1 VSDSFDRLDFA
12 ISLSRTAG
20 ARALEAF
27 RSIESLTVES
37 KGHQDLVSNADRET
51 EAFVRAEIARTY
63 PDDGIVGEE
72 EAPKPSRSGWTWVI
86 DPIDG
91 TANFVSGIPAWCV
104 ILACVHEGETQVGA
118 ICEPASGE
126 TFWAG
131 RGKGAFVNGKKLAVS
146 PAKSLAEGSV
156 GTGFAARQGRGAIV
170 AIIDDVIG
178 QGGMFFRNASGGLM
192 LAYTAAGRLIGY
204 IEEDMNPWD
213 CLAGLLMIEEAGG
226 RILKPAPDRILTD
239 RHRLI
244 AGGPDVYDALAAL
257 ADRHLPRA

>member
-1 VSDSFDRLDFA
+1 MSDSFDRLDFA
-12 ISLSRTAG
+12 ITLSRAAG

-27 RSIESLTVES
+27 RAIETLTIES

-51 EAFVRAEIARTY
+51 EAYVRAEIARVY
-63 PDDGIVGEE
+63 PEDGIVGEE
-72 EAPKPSRSGWTWVI
+72 EAPKESRSGWTWVI

-146 PAKSLAEGSV
+146 QARSLAEGSL
-156 GTGFAARQGRGAIV
+156 GTGFAARESRQAIV
-170 AIIDDVIG
+170 GLIDELIG
-178 QGGMFFRNASGGLM
+178 AGGMFFRNASGGLM
-192 LAYTAAGRLIGY
+192 LAYVAAGRLIGY
-204 IEEDMNPWD
+204 VEEEMNAWD

-226 RILKPAPDRILTD
+226 IVEKPAAETILTA
-239 RHRLI
+239 RHRLV
-244 AGGPDVYDALAAL
+244 AGGPNVYQAVATLAG
-257 ADRHLPRA
+257 RHLP

>member
-1 VSDSFDRLDFA
+1 MPDIADRLEFA
-12 ISLSRTAG
+12 ITLSRAAG

-27 RSIESLTVES
+27 RSIETLTIES

-51 EAFVRAEIARTY
+51 EAFVRAEIARVY

-72 EAPKPSRSGWTWVI
+72 DAPKPTTSGWTWVI

-104 ILACVHEGETQVGA
+104 ILACVHSGETQIGA

-131 RGKGAFVNGKKLAVS
+131 RGKGAFVNGKKLGVS
-146 PAKSLAEGSV
+146 KAKSLAEGSL
-156 GTGFAARQGRGAIV
+156 GTGFAARESHRAIV
-170 AIIDDVIG
+170 GLIDDLIG

-192 LAYTAAGRLIGY
+192 LAYTAAGRLVGY
-204 IEEDMNPWD
+204 VEEDMNAWD

-226 RILKPAPDRILTD
+226 LIQKPAPETILTA
-239 RHRLI
+239 RHRLV
-244 AGGPDVYDALAAL
+244 AGGPGVYEAIAGLAK
-257 ADRHLPRA
+257 RHLS